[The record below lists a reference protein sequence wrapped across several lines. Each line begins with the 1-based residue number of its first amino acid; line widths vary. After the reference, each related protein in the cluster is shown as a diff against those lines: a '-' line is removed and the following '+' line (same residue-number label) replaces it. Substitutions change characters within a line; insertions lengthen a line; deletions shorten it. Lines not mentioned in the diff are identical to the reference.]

1 MTVFGW
7 DTSSHDDTPT
17 SLDGLSFFT
26 CKITDGD
33 HYYENP
39 TAAAK
44 LNAMKGFGCEILG
57 TYHVLWGNRSIENQ
71 AAWYIQMMD
80 ARIPWWRDFPYF
92 ICQSDNEPFYSGQT
106 VPSIAQINEFHHRV
120 ADLSGGKIP
129 LPRSFGYSPKW
140 VYGAALSGQEV
151 GWWQSDY
158 GSNPSGHYPSVY
170 PGDQS
175 SRWSPSVS
183 KSVFFLQ
190 YGSNTTIAGQTTSD
204 ANAFRG
210 SLDDLKTA
218 LGGDMSLT
226 QEEHTQLYNT
236 AQLTYEALILGND
249 TMGASL
255 FLGSPPVQTD
265 AVPIMLVR
273 KVNDLEAQVA
283 ELKTMIEALSG
294 GGTPAPPTDYNVSLS
309 GSVSGLTG
317 AISITGSATAATPEA
332 TAAS

>member
-7 DTSSHDDTPT
+7 DTSSHDDTPA

-57 TYHVLWGNRSIENQ
+57 TYHVLWGNRSIGNQ

-218 LGGDMSLT
+218 LGGDMGTEEWAASPGANTWALT
-226 QEEHTQLYNT
+226 QGNAGFVGQQRDTALAFAWEAAHNANEKADKALVALDEIKAMIAALTPPAGGLVAHTHSVSVSVT
-236 AQLTYEALILGND
+236 
-249 TMGASL
+249 
-255 FLGSPPVQTD
+255 GSG
-265 AVPIMLVR
+265 
-273 KVNDLEAQVA
+273 
-283 ELKTMIEALSG
+283 SG
-294 GGTPAPPTDYNVSLS
+294 TSGPATPA
-309 GSVSGLTG
+309 
-317 AISITGSATAATPEA
+317 ATET
-332 TAAS
+332 S